1 MTTLRLTQIV
11 TAPDTYR
18 IEFALER
25 KNDPR
30 MTATAEFQYQ
40 VSAETQERI
49 RWYLEEYPKALFKP
63 DTELAKQVEKQ
74 IHTIGTVFFRTVF
87 EANRDTQRLWDRIID
102 HVQDVRI
109 EIETTVEA
117 ATALPW
123 ELLRD
128 PTTDLPLALRAESFV
143 RV

>member
-63 DTELAKQVEKQ
+63 DTELAKQVEK
-74 IHTIGTVFFRTVF
+74 
-87 EANRDTQRLWDRIID
+87 
-102 HVQDVRI
+102 
-109 EIETTVEA
+109 
-117 ATALPW
+117 
-123 ELLRD
+123 
-128 PTTDLPLALRAESFV
+128 
-143 RV
+143 